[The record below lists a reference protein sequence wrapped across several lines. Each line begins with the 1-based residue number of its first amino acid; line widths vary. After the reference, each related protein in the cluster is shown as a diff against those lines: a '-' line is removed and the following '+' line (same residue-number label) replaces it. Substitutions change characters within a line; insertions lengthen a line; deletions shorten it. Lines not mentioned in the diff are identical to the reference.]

1 MEMMQVGFLV
11 VGIFILWS
19 SMNLTAP
26 APVTPNDVTGELNS
40 MLEFIQKLR
49 KRETAKA
56 GSDRRKQEQM
66 DKIFEEVEEQIED
79 LLASIEAKGNIM
91 KTRNETDALEY
102 ASGWATLEQELS
114 SIMQTFE
121 VRIAHMRQ
129 SFGSMAEIHSA
140 LTQSQDDVF
149 ALQEQMNLQI
159 QSSNQLLSKIYQM
172 YN

>member
-1 MEMMQVGFLV
+1 
-11 VGIFILWS
+11 
-19 SMNLTAP
+19 
-26 APVTPNDVTGELNS
+26 
-40 MLEFIQKLR
+40 
-49 KRETAKA
+49 
-56 GSDRRKQEQM
+56 M

-91 KTRNETDALEY
+91 KTRNETDVLEY
-102 ASGWATLEQELS
+102 ASGWATLEQELA

-121 VRIAHMRQ
+121 LRIANMRQ
-129 SFGSMAEIHSA
+129 SFGSMAEIHSS

>member
-26 APVTPNDVTGELNS
+26 APVTPSDVTGELNS

-79 LLASIEAKGNIM
+79 LLASIEAKGDIM
-91 KTRNETDALEY
+91 KTRNETDVLEY
-102 ASGWATLEQELS
+102 ASGWETLEQELA

-121 VRIAHMRQ
+121 TRVANMRQ
-129 SFGSMAEIHSA
+129 SFGSMAEIHNS
-140 LTQSQDDVF
+140 LTQAQDDVF
-149 ALQEQMNLQI
+149 TIQEQMNRQI

>member
-1 MEMMQVGFLV
+1 MEMVQVGFLV

-26 APVTPNDVTGELNS
+26 APITPNDVTGDLNA

-49 KRETAKA
+49 RRETAKA

-66 DKIFEEVEEQIED
+66 DKIFEEVEEQIEE
-79 LLASIEAKGNIM
+79 LLASIEVKGNIM

-102 ASGWATLEQELS
+102 TSSWAALEQGLD
-114 SIMQTFE
+114 SIMLTFE
-121 VRIAHMRQ
+121 TRIAGIRQ
-129 SFGSMAEIHSA
+129 SFGSMAEIYSGLTESQGDVLA
-140 LTQSQDDVF
+140 L
-149 ALQEQMNLQI
+149 LEQMHLQT